1 MIWHIF
7 KKDVRL
13 LWPMVAAAALIEW
26 LYTFTNYHNDH
37 TVSSPWR
44 MDTLLMVAQIL
55 ASTLLV
61 VSVVQLDAL
70 PGVRQDWLIRPIR
83 RRDLLLAKLFFVL
96 VMVQGPIFAADVAAA
111 LADGFPAG
119 QALSTALL
127 RNISYFTFFLAPTL
141 AFASITRGLTETI
154 VAVVAAAVGFMAL
167 VQMINIQFPWHWR
180 VVGTNDV
187 FWVVESC
194 VLAILATGVAAV
206 LMVQYFMRRTT
217 AARWMTASVSLLLV
231 VFNFMPW
238 QPVFAIQ
245 QRLSRDPGAASAV
258 RLEFQPS
265 LGRYREPSGTRTFY
279 QRHNREEGIIIHVPI
294 AVSGLPADSILR
306 TDLMAARITGP
317 DGKPA
322 DLGFGNARLAWSE
335 GSPVPG
341 DRPDYPLYVG
351 AAAFARYRDQVS
363 RLEIEYS
370 LTLLRLS
377 DTRAMQAIDGQLAM
391 PELGRC
397 QTNVNRSGTAVHVD
411 CLQAGTTPPCMT
423 FTLENAASGG
433 RNPPVV
439 HCEGDYDPFFMQLL
453 PDALKR
459 LNIQVFFRDPA
470 DRFHLPVDGPQLGES
485 RVVTRFY
492 RPEAH
497 FTRHVVIPNFR
508 LSDWL
513 PL

>member
-7 KKDVRL
+7 KKDLRL
-13 LWPMVAAAALIEW
+13 VWHMVTAVALIGW
-26 LYTFTNYHNDH
+26 LYTITNYHNDH
-37 TVSSPWR
+37 TVSNPWR
-44 MDTLLMVAQIL
+44 MDTLLMIVQIL

-70 PGVRQDWLIRPIR
+70 PGVRQDWLIRPIN
-83 RRDLLLAKLFFVL
+83 RRDLLLAKLLFVL
-96 VMVQGPIFAADVAAA
+96 LMVQGPIFAADVAVA

-119 QALSTALL
+119 QALLTSLL
-127 RNISYFTFFLAPTL
+127 RSINYFTFFLAPTL
-141 AFASITRGLTETI
+141 AFASITGSFTETI
-154 VAVVAAAVGFMAL
+154 VAVVASAAAFFGLM
-167 VQMINIQFPWHWR
+167 QMINIQFPWHWR

-187 FWVVESC
+187 FWVVELC
-194 VLAILATGVAAV
+194 VLAILAAGVAAV

-217 AARWMTASVSLLLV
+217 AARWMTASISLLLV
-231 VFNFMPW
+231 VANFMPW

-245 QRLSRDPGAASAV
+245 QRLSRDPGVASAV

-279 QRHNREEGIIIHVPI
+279 QRHGREEGIVLHIPI
-294 AVSGLPADSILR
+294 AITGLPTDSVLR
-306 TDLMAARITGP
+306 TDLMTARVTGP
-317 DGKPA
+317 DGKTA
-322 DLGFGNARLAWSE
+322 DLGFGNARSVWSE
-335 GSPVPG
+335 DSAIAG

-351 AAAFARYRDQVS
+351 AAAFGRFRDQTL
-363 RLEIEYS
+363 RLDIESS
-370 LTLLRLS
+370 LTLLRLN
-377 DTRAMQAIDGQLAM
+377 DTRAIEALDGQQTIA
-391 PELGRC
+391 ELGRC
-397 QTNVNRSGTAVHVD
+397 QSNVNRSGTAVHVD
-411 CLQAGTTPPCMT
+411 CLQAGTTPPCTT
-423 FTLENAASGG
+423 FTLEHAANGT

-439 HCEGDYDPFFMQLL
+439 RCEGDYDPFFMQIL

-459 LNIQVFFRDPA
+459 VNVQVFFRDPA
-470 DRFHLPVDGPQLGES
+470 ERFHLPVDGSQLRES
-485 RVVTRFY
+485 RVVMRLY